1 MFIVFITVLMYAVNT
16 RARARVRKLHDRFQE
31 SRLNNERPWDG
42 DADGDVIII
51 MALRLHRSGQ
61 VG

>member
-16 RARARVRKLHDRFQE
+16 RARVCKLHDRFQE

-42 DADGDVIII
+42 DTDGDVIII
-51 MALRLHRSGQ
+51 MALSPAP
-61 VG
+61 